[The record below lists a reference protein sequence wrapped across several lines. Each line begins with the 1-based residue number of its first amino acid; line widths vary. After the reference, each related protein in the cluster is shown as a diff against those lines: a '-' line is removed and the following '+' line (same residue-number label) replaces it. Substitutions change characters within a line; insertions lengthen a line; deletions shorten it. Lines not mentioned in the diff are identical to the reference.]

1 MGSSRPGADQR
12 RLKQVRAIR
21 QEHYGHDEP
30 TLEEQLAEKDRQ
42 IQKLTD
48 EIAELRALLVQRER
62 PEPEDLGPE
71 KPAFDFYRD

>member
-1 MGSSRPGADQR
+1 MGSTRPGADKR

-21 QEHYGHDEP
+21 QEYYGHEP

-71 KPAFDFYRD
+71 KPVFNFYRD

>member
-21 QEHYGHDEP
+21 QEYYGHEL
-30 TLEEQLAEKDRQ
+30 TLEEQLADKDRQ
-42 IQKLTD
+42 IKKLTD
-48 EIAELRALLVQRER
+48 EIAELRALLVNRER

-71 KPAFDFYRD
+71 KPVFDFYRD

>member
-21 QEHYGHDEP
+21 QEYYGHEP

-48 EIAELRALLVQRER
+48 EIAELRALLMQRER

-71 KPAFDFYRD
+71 KPVFNFYRD